1 MSAIANLGYKV
12 SNSHAKPHSIKTNAP
27 SSILWAILKVW
38 QKNHDTQKAKPVS
51 QTSPA
56 FVITAKE
63 YGIESQVSFEHNA
76 DAVPGSIKLK
86 LLRYQTN
93 ANWGPQKRPDK
104 AIKDESNKKQRIE

>member
-1 MSAIANLGYKV
+1 MSFFFGRLYCFTIWFLVQCWFFQYTDLTK
-12 SNSHAKPHSIKTNAP
+12 SDS
-27 SSILWAILKVW
+27 W
-38 QKNHDTQKAKPVS
+38 QKKRLGFDTQKAKPVS

-56 FVITAKE
+56 FIITAKE

-104 AIKDESNKKQRIE
+104 AIKEESNKKQRIE